1 MSSYLY
7 NIMYGSVGYNMAPYV
22 VNRVSP
28 FAAMAGAMVAPS
40 SPTPTQFVQQAFPMP
55 PAAPAAPSAPS
66 ASTPSGGGGRDTQ
79 TGTGTTISGGTQ
91 GGFNIGSANVATAA
105 QTAESMAI
113 ENASIMSP
121 STYGDLLAGQIGLA
135 TSVNP
140 NTGLVSA
147 SPPGF
152 MGMMG
157 AGSLGVVAS
166 AMGSFMQKKQEQAT
180 INSININNTENGVVS
195 VNGMNVAVVD
205 GKLYGNLTDP
215 VTGQQMPYHTVKKA
229 VLQYLQ
235 QNPYNA
241 PIQSNIMQNIM
252 MSEEAQMAVEDVMA
266 YAYAEPGRGTGS
278 VIGSQGGE
286 FGTGSH
292 PGEAGGSSSSS
303 SGGGGAAGAA
313 TGPGSGASTGAGSGW
328 GGMAFGG
335 RVGMANGDLA
345 LNPGQAGFVDGP
357 PEQFTPTQTV
367 ADTENGQVQE
377 GSFVINAPAVEFAG
391 SDDIRKMV
399 LNAYATAREKGL
411 DIGFGDPTID
421 EENVDVAL
429 SKGEVVVPPAL
440 VKIIGLDRL
449 RKINNRGKRE
459 VGERQQ
465 QAAQGGFINGYAN
478 GDLVGDVG
486 EEIPYESD
494 IPLPESTKKK
504 FNKFLKSKKDRASVE
519 QLIDSLTDKERLAV
533 IALVET
539 TAATDPV
546 ESMVAVGQTAIN
558 RASTNRPDFKNVND
572 LSAVMKQRSSRGS
585 GSRMFQYDGLEPTN
599 LSERLTEV
607 VEGRVPGAVSKIF
620 SAAEILTSPEYE
632 FDPILPEDVMF
643 YTTPTAPLA
652 QDFEKNP
659 LMQYHSSMGGHD
671 YYSLMAAPELP

>member
-7 NIMYGSVGYNMAPYV
+7 NMMYGSVGYNIAPYV

-28 FAAMAGAMVAPS
+28 FAAMAGAMVSPSAPAT
-40 SPTPTQFVQQAFPMP
+40 PTPKQFVQQAFPMP
-55 PAAPAAPSAPS
+55 PAAPAAPSA
-66 ASTPSGGGGRDTQ
+66 STPLGGGGRDGQ
-79 TGTGTTISGGTQ
+79 FPTGGTTFKDGVISGQGTPA
-91 GGFNIGSANVATAA
+91 GGVTIGPPNLATPN
-105 QTAESMAI
+105 QYAESRAI
-113 ENASIMSP
+113 ENASIMDP
-121 STYGDLLAGQIGLA
+121 STYNDLLAGQVGLA

-147 SPPGF
+147 SAPGF
-152 MGMMG
+152 MGLMG

-180 INSININNTENGVVS
+180 TNSINISNTENGVVS

-205 GKLYGNLTDP
+205 GKLYGNIGNLDYLT
-215 VTGQQMPYHTVKKA
+215 TKKA
-229 VLQYLQ
+229 VLNYLN
-235 QNPYNA
+235 QNPYQA
-241 PIQSNIMQNIM
+241 PMHSNIMQNIM
-252 MSEEAQMAVEDVMA
+252 TAEGAQMAVEDVMA
-266 YAYAEPGRGTGS
+266 YSYAEPGRGTGS
-278 VIGSQGGE
+278 VIGSQGGD

-292 PGEAGGSSSSS
+292 GGEKDGPSSP
-303 SGGGGAAGAA
+303 GGAAGAA

-391 SDDIRKMV
+391 SDDIRKMI

-494 IPLPESTKKK
+494 IPLPKSTKKK

-659 LMQYHSSMGGHD
+659 LMQYYTSMGGHD